1 MIHPSSFAKH
11 SFERLRDLI
20 WVFLFLLA
28 LFCLIAAVAK
38 PGIPELRGRLV
49 AVGIPGVGS
58 VSAVGTFHEG
68 GPFYDKPA
76 FRVFTQPGAVLDP
89 DRLLVTSTSNFGAP
103 IGHSNESAGAILS
116 LDPHGDKPIQV
127 PPEFAF
133 SGAQA
138 TAVDGRVMLFT
149 ANSPS
154 FMNRIYNP
162 SASTADLPAVSNPT
176 AVSINNAFGRVWITG
191 EPFGAKGAGMHSVID
206 PDGRPLNS
214 APSKTAGGVFSGVL
228 TNRAPQLIVGSMT
241 SGALATAFLGKSPD
255 GSGRAVF
262 AGLHADGSVV
272 QVHVEQGVDGLA
284 PAGTIRALNDGGQV
298 TRGGMLFNWVPN
310 PILYVADPA
319 ANSIVALS
327 LRSDGKVFRLDS
339 SKRLTAPQLDVPV
352 DIAPAVAEVASSLF
366 SSNTTLAGNS
376 DIYVANRGN
385 GTIVRLKQDGSV
397 VAVRRVTLP
406 GIGSIGAGRLNG
418 IAISPDAEHI
428 WVTVSG
434 SLPGYEEGA
443 VVELPVFGGTSD
455 LHRER

>member
-1 MIHPSSFAKH
+1 MIRSSLPRKH
-11 SFERLRDLI
+11 FVGRLQDLA
-20 WVFLFLLA
+20 WLFLSLLA
-28 LFCLIAAVAK
+28 LFCMMAAVAK
-38 PGIPELRGRLV
+38 PGVPELRGRLV
-49 AVGIPGVGS
+49 AVGIPGIGS

-68 GPFYDKPA
+68 GPFHDKPT
-76 FRVFTQPGAVLDP
+76 FRLFTQVGAILDP
-89 DRLLVTSTSNFGAP
+89 DRILVTSTSNFGAP
-103 IGHSNESAGAILS
+103 IGHSSESAGAVLS
-116 LDPHGDKPIQV
+116 LDPHGDRPIQV
-127 PPEFAF
+127 PPEFAS
-133 SGAQA
+133 SGSQS
-138 TAVDGRVMLFT
+138 TAFDGRVMLFT
-149 ANSPS
+149 ANSPD

-162 SASTADLPAVSNPT
+162 GASTADLPAVSNPT
-176 AVSINNAFGRVWITG
+176 GLSINNAFGRVWITG

-214 APSKTAGGVFSGVL
+214 APSKTAGGVFSGAL
-228 TNRAPQLIVGSMT
+228 TNRAPQLISGSMM

-284 PAGTIRALNDGGQV
+284 PAGTIQALNEGGQV
-298 TRGGMLFNWVPN
+298 TRGGMVFNWVPN
-310 PILYVADPA
+310 PILYVADPT

-339 SKRLTAPQLDVPV
+339 SKHLTAPQLDVPV

-406 GIGSIGAGRLNG
+406 GIGAIGAGRLNG

-428 WVTVSG
+428 WVTLTG
-434 SLPGYEEGA
+434 SLPGYAEGA
-443 VVELPVFGGTSD
+443 VVELPVFGGTKD
-455 LHRER
+455 WHRER